1 MRKRVSMIVT
11 LGVLVTVAASPVAAG
26 GAKVDR
32 IAGFDTV
39 LAVAMPEDF
48 PIASLMRAH
57 CSKLIRVERP
67 DGSATEVQDCQLSDE
82 PVMIPAFQGVPP
94 TSAFIVEGGACQWT
108 SDYWFNTQGI
118 DVLAE
123 TFNYTVT
130 PSGHV
135 HVRSEYPAEP
145 LACGE

>member
-1 MRKRVSMIVT
+1 MRKRGLMIVT

-48 PIASLMRAH
+48 PVASLMRAH
-57 CSKLIRVERP
+57 CSKLIRIERP

-94 TSAFIVEGGACQWT
+94 TQAFIVDGAACQWF
-108 SDYWFNTQGI
+108 SDYWGNTEGTS
-118 DVLAE
+118 VLAE
-123 TFNYTVT
+123 RFQYTVT

-135 HVRSEYPAEP
+135 HVESEYPAEP
-145 LACGE
+145 LACE

>member
-1 MRKRVSMIVT
+1 MRKRISMIVT
-11 LGVLVTVAASPVAAG
+11 LGLLATVAASPVAAG
-26 GAKVDR
+26 GVKVER
-32 IAGFDTV
+32 IGEFDTV

-57 CSKLIRVERP
+57 CSKLIRIERP
-67 DGSATEVQDCQLSDE
+67 DGSATEVQDCRLSDE

-94 TSAFIVEGGACQWT
+94 PRAFNLEGPACQWF

-123 TFNYTVT
+123 SFHYTVT

-145 LACGE
+145 LACE